1 MAIAGKRIWVDL
13 EHQKGGIMLHSMFKR
28 LEKDGAKLLYTA
40 RDFGNNRQV
49 LDELGI
55 PYKLIGKHGG
65 ATLYG
70 KLEAHIERLRA
81 LLPIVHEFNPDH
93 SVSFGSVEHIRIA
106 FGLGIKSI
114 FFNDEPRSAAVAR
127 LTHALAGHI
136 ITPMC
141 IPIEEYYKL
150 GASKAQLIRYN
161 GIDEIAWIAE
171 YRPDPKVLDT
181 MDVEK
186 GQYVLMR
193 TEMTH
198 TEYLR
203 GLMRPE
209 ETRISEF
216 LPPIVKA
223 FPNHKFFLLVRLPEQ
238 EAYLKKK
245 LERVGGKNIIVTRFI
260 PRIQDFMFYSALVAS
275 GGGTI
280 VRESSLMGIPSIEF
294 FPGETAWQE
303 HFLID
308 NGFPLSHIKDPAAIA
323 DKAMEI
329 LSGHQDPTRFTE
341 GFKEKLKGYENPA
354 EICYDQIVRELG
366 TEKSRSDPCSD
377 IP

>member
-28 LEKDGAKLLYTA
+28 LEKEGATLLYTA

-65 ATLYG
+65 ANLYG
-70 KLEAHIERLRA
+70 KLEAHVERLRA
-81 LLPIVHEFNPDH
+81 LLPVVNEFDPHH

-136 ITPMC
+136 ITPRC
-141 IPIEEYYKL
+141 IPAEEYYKL
-150 GASKAQLIRYN
+150 GASRERLVRYN

-171 YRPDPKVLDT
+171 YHPDPKVLDI

-186 GQYVLMR
+186 GQYILMR

-203 GLMRPE
+203 ELMRPE
-209 ETRISEF
+209 ETRIADF

-223 FPNHKFFLLVRLPEQ
+223 FPNHKYFLLVRLPEQ
-238 EAYLKKK
+238 GAFLKKK
-245 LERVGGKNIIVTRFI
+245 LERLGSENVIVTSYI
-260 PRIQDFMFYSALVAS
+260 PRLQDFLFYSSLVAS

-303 HFLID
+303 HFLMD
-308 NGFPLSHIKDPAAIA
+308 NGFPLYHVKDPIA
-323 DKAMEI
+323 VADQAMEV
-329 LSGHQDPTRFTE
+329 LSGAHDTSRFTE

-354 EICYDQIVRELG
+354 EVCYEYIVREL
-366 TEKSRSDPCSD
+366 ESPKS
-377 IP
+377 

>member
-1 MAIAGKRIWVDL
+1 MAVAGKRIWVDL
-13 EHQKGGIMLHSMFKR
+13 EHQKGGIMLHSLFKR
-28 LEKDGAKLLYTA
+28 LEKEGATLMYTA

-55 PYKLIGKHGG
+55 PYKLVGKHGG

-70 KLEAHIERLRA
+70 KLEAHIERLRE
-81 LLPIVHEFNPDH
+81 LLPIVNKFNPNH

-114 FFNDEPRSAAVAR
+114 FFNDEPRSAAAAR

-136 ITPMC
+136 ITPQC
-141 IPIEEYYKL
+141 IPAEEYYKL
-150 GASKAQLIRYN
+150 GASKEQLVRYN

-171 YRPDPKVLDT
+171 YRPDPGVLGT

-198 TEYLR
+198 TQYLR
-203 GLMRPE
+203 EVMRPE
-209 ETRISEF
+209 ESRIADF
-216 LPPIVKA
+216 LPSIVKA

-238 EAYLKKK
+238 EAFLKKR
-245 LERVGGKNIIVTRFI
+245 LARLGTKNVVVTSFI
-260 PRIQDFMFYSALVAS
+260 PRIQDFMFYSAFVAS

-280 VRESSLMGIPSIEF
+280 VRESSLMDIPSLEF

-303 HFLID
+303 HFLMD
-308 NGFPLSHIKDPAAIA
+308 NGFPMYHVKDPKAVAA
-323 DKAMEI
+323 KAIEI
-329 LSGHQDPTRFTE
+329 LSAGNGAGRFTE
-341 GFKEKLKGYENPA
+341 GFKERLKGYDNPA
-354 EICYDQIVRELG
+354 DVCYKYIVRELED
-366 TEKSRSDPCSD
+366 TKT
-377 IP
+377 

>member
-28 LEKDGAKLLYTA
+28 LEKEGANLLYTA

-81 LLPIVHEFNPDH
+81 LLPVIHEFNPDH

-136 ITPMC
+136 ITPKC
-141 IPIEEYYKL
+141 IPAEEYYKL

-161 GIDEIAWIAE
+161 GIDEIAWITE
-171 YRPDPKVLDT
+171 YRPDSKVLDM

-203 GLMRPE
+203 ESMRPE

-223 FPNHKFFLLVRLPEQ
+223 FPNHKYFLLVRLPEQ
-238 EAYLKKK
+238 ETFLKKK
-245 LERVGGKNIIVTRFI
+245 IERIGNKNIIVTKFI
-260 PRIQDFMFYSALVAS
+260 PRVQDFMFYSALVAS

-303 HFLID
+303 HFLMD
-308 NGFPLSHIKDPAAIA
+308 NGFPLSHIKDPAAVA

-329 LSGHQDPTRFTE
+329 LSNPPEPGRFTE
-341 GFKEKLKGYENPA
+341 GFKDKLKGYENPA
-354 EICYDQIVRELG
+354 HVCYEHIAHELEDKKPG
-366 TEKSRSDPCSD
+366 SNPGIDVP
-377 IP
+377 